1 MSARFKDSVALL
13 CSVLFVLLIIKSL
26 IGFAQ
31 NETGQDVT
39 QQCVI
44 QMSGTFRNQALAF
57 DGKYGTGWMRYDKSE
72 YTIAVELPANVH
84 QGGLYLC
91 FLKQPTRL
99 VCKNEKGEFYPDEGY
114 GFAHR
119 YIPFI
124 TDGTVII
131 HLWGDEKG
139 FSLSEM
145 HIFSGQEPPDWV
157 QRW

>member
-1 MSARFKDSVALL
+1 MSARFKDSVAP
-13 CSVLFVLLIIKSL
+13 CAQCCLFFNNKIL

-84 QGGLYLC
+84 QGGLY
-91 FLKQPTRL
+91 
-99 VCKNEKGEFYPDEGY
+99 Y
-114 GFAHR
+114 A
-119 YIPFI
+119 
-124 TDGTVII
+124 
-131 HLWGDEKG
+131 
-139 FSLSEM
+139 S
-145 HIFSGQEPPDWV
+145 
-157 QRW
+157 